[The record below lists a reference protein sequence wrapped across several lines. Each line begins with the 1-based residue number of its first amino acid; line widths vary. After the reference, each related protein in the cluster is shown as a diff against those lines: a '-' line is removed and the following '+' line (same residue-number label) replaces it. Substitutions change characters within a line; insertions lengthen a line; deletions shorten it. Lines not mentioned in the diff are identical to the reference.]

1 MNDITPQQAR
11 ERLAQVEAA
20 TDRRAGD
27 RRVHALATA
36 GFGVAIGAYL
46 SLYRV
51 VDGTSWQTPVL
62 LAYVLGL
69 VALAGWQTRA
79 ARSWP
84 RNARRASYLGL
95 GATVVLFMAA
105 VMTFNYREAQREL
118 HGTGAGESVL
128 LLVLAGVVA
137 AAPMVLV
144 ALRIRRGHGE

>member
-11 ERLAQVEAA
+11 EQLAQVEAA
-20 TDRRAGD
+20 TDRRAAD

-36 GFGVAIGAYL
+36 GFGLAMGAYL
-46 SLYRV
+46 SVYRV
-51 VDGTSWQTPVL
+51 VDGTGWQTPAL
-62 LAYVLGL
+62 LAYVFGL
-69 VALAGWQTRA
+69 LALAGWQTRA

-118 HGTGAGESVL
+118 DGTGAGESVL
-128 LLVLAGVVA
+128 LLVLAGMVT
-137 AAPMVLV
+137 AAPMVV
-144 ALRIRRGHGE
+144 AALRIRRSTGE